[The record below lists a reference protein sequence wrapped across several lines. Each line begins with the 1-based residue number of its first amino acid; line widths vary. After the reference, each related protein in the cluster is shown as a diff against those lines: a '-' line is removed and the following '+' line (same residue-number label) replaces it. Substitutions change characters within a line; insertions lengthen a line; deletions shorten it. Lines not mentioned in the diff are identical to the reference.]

1 MRRRISVLLGATV
14 LAAAMMVAVAP
25 PAVFA
30 QGEGCYFG
38 QQHAFTNAFLHDNDE
53 QQAVKHLGKL
63 GDCVTR

>member
-14 LAAAMMVAVAP
+14 LAAAMMAAVAP

-30 QGEGCYFG
+30 QGEGCYYG
-38 QQHAFTNAFLHDNDE
+38 QHAFTNAFLRDNDE

-63 GDCVTR
+63 GDFVTR